1 MRGSLAAHGD
11 RNFLMTQSLAWPDL
25 LTALV
30 QGQDMDE
37 QATKW
42 AMTQILSGDV
52 PAATMAAFMVALRA
66 KGETVDEVAGLSE
79 AMLDK
84 AATVQLDTD
93 AVDIVGSGGDRANT
107 VNISTMA
114 AVVAA
119 AAGARVVKHGN
130 RAASSQ
136 CVTADVLEQLGLQL
150 RVTPEAQAEVLRR
163 AGIVFLFAPMYHA
176 SLKYT
181 APIRRELA
189 IQTTFNFLGP
199 LSNPARP
206 QAAAIGIANLR
217 MAELVAGVL
226 AKRGGRGMVFHGDDG
241 LDELTTTTTS
251 DLWLY
256 RDGQLQRT
264 ELDPRSLGISAARP
278 ADLVG
283 GDPSENAGIFR
294 ELLAGKPGPVRDIV
308 TLNAAAALLAFDGPQ
323 LAVAVTEQFQPYL
336 ERVNT
341 AIDDGSAAEVLD
353 RWIEATQT
361 AALAD

>member
-1 MRGSLAAHGD
+1 
-11 RNFLMTQSLAWPDL
+11 MTQTLAWPDL

-30 QGQDMDE
+30 HGQDMDE

-66 KGETVDEVAGLSE
+66 KGETVDEVAGLSQ

-84 AATVQLDTD
+84 AAPIQLDAD

-136 CVTADVLEQLGLQL
+136 CGTADVLEQLGLQL
-150 RVTPEAQAEVLRR
+150 RVKPSAQADIL
-163 AGIVFLFAPMYHA
+163 ASTGIVFLFAPMYHG

-206 QAAAIGIANLR
+206 NAAAIGIANLR
-217 MAELVAGVL
+217 MAELVTGVL

-241 LDELTTTTTS
+241 LDELTTTTKS
-251 DLWLY
+251 DLWFY
-256 RDGQLQRT
+256 VDGQLRRT
-264 ELDPRSLGISAARP
+264 ELDPSSLGIQPAQP

-283 GDPSENAGIFR
+283 GSPAENARIFR
-294 ELLAGKPGPVRDIV
+294 ELLDGKPGAVRDIV
-308 TLNAAAALLAFDGPQ
+308 TLNAAAALLAFDGPNLDQ
-323 LAVAVTEQFQPYL
+323 DVVEQFRPRL
-336 ERVNT
+336 ARVNQ
-341 AIDDGSAAEVLD
+341 ALDDGSAARVLD
-353 RWIEATQT
+353 RWVAATRDAEA
-361 AALAD
+361 DS